1 MTQNEAFDFAR
12 ESAAVALDQAG
23 SVLLAKGQY
32 LINLVDT
39 LRGRDVSEYVI
50 EVAVEIYMT
59 HINF

>member
-12 ESAAVALDQAG
+12 ESAAVALDQAP
-23 SVLLAKGQY
+23 SLLLAKGQY